1 MERLPYAVNFD
12 RKLVMALWSDEV
24 SGDFENLVLTTR
36 RIASLEETVV
46 ATSAISMTVFVRA
59 KPSREKVTRL
69 IFPMP
74 LQLMHLRLNT
84 IMCRTN
90 PRPLQ

>member
-46 ATSAISMTVFVRA
+46 ATSAISMTVFVRPSLAA
-59 KPSREKVTRL
+59 KK
-69 IFPMP
+69 
-74 LQLMHLRLNT
+74 
-84 IMCRTN
+84 
-90 PRPLQ
+90 